1 LEQFP
6 HLCPYRGNIT
16 MHVRYFREAL
26 QEWNKGENSRE
37 MPWKGEKDP
46 YKIWLSEIILQQT
59 RVEQGWEY
67 YERFICI
74 FPTIRDLAEAPDERV
89 FKLWE
94 GLGYYSRCKNLLET
108 ARFIIREKGGA
119 FPSRYEDILSLK
131 GVGPYTA
138 AAIASFAFGL
148 PHAVVDG
155 NVLRVL
161 SRYFGISTPVDTTEG
176 KSRLTELAGKC
187 LDNSNPGP
195 YNQALMDFG
204 AVICKP
210 ANPGCHSCPLSD
222 KCIALKEGKVGIL
235 PVKSKRIIRKD
246 RYFIFLIAGYKGK
259 IYVRKRTGKDIWEN
273 LFEFIIHEVKDG
285 KDAAKEWKDYGFLLK
300 TPWFLQL
307 TGKLP
312 YSVLSASPV
321 YRQLLTHQ
329 QIHARFIRIDL
340 TQALPDPGEYQRV
353 PKEELGN
360 LAFPRLLN
368 EYLSGAHHQST
379 LF

>member
-1 LEQFP
+1 
-6 HLCPYRGNIT
+6 
-16 MHVRYFREAL
+16 MHIRFFRETL
-26 QEWNKGENSRE
+26 QEWNKAENSRQ

-67 YERFICI
+67 YERFIYV
-74 FPTIRDLAEAPDERV
+74 FPAIQDLAGAPDESV

-108 ARFIIREKGGA
+108 ARYITREKKGQ
-119 FPSRYEDILSLK
+119 FPSAYEDILSLK

-161 SRYFGISTPVDTTEG
+161 SRYFGIAIPIDTGEG
-176 KSRLTELAGKC
+176 KSKLTGLADKC
-187 LDNSNPGP
+187 LDLEAPGP

-204 AVICKP
+204 AVVCKP
-210 ANPGCHSCPLSD
+210 ANPGCDTCPLSG
-222 KCIALKEGKVGIL
+222 KCIAFKEGKVGIL
-235 PVKSKRIIRKD
+235 PIKSKKIIRRD
-246 RYFIFLIAGYKGK
+246 RFLIFLIAEYNGE
-259 IYVRKRTGKDIWEN
+259 IYIRKRTGKDIWEN
-273 LFEFIIHEVKDG
+273 LFEFIIHEVKDT
-285 KDAAKEWKDYGFLLK
+285 AREWKDYRHLLK
-300 TPWFLQL
+300 TPWFLEL
-307 TGKLP
+307 TGNLP
-312 YSVLSASPV
+312 YSVLSASAV

-329 QIHARFIRIDL
+329 QVHARFIRISL
-340 TQALPDPGEYQRV
+340 SGALPDPGEYQPV
-353 PKEELGN
+353 PAAGLAN
-360 LAFPRLLN
+360 FAFPRLLN
-368 EYLSGAHHQST
+368 DYLSSPQHQSA